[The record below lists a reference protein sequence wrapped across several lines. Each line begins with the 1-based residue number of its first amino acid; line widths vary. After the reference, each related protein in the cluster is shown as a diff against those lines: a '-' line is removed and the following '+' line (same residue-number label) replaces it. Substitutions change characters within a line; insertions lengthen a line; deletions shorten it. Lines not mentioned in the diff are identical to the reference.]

1 MHGCHDVKIEEFK
14 KMAPAK
20 PLLLSPKKGEECMV

>member
-20 PLLLSPKKGEECMV
+20 PLLSPKKGEECMV